1 MIKKILSFFLG
12 IIMFV
17 TILCVTFIFSIRS
30 LLTGTTITN
39 IITDAIDAELNIT
52 SDDYFNDLLGTTDF
66 KVSEYLNEKEM
77 QESFN
82 NMITE
87 YLKYYLGVESDY
99 QKYTTDFQNLIEEA
113 SEKYT
118 AETGKEI
125 DEKLIDD
132 YFTEIEESLVESK
145 PTENPS
151 MTSVFQIIF
160 SNSIMITLIIII
172 IICGLLIFFLRG
184 RKILTHIATVLIFNA
199 IISGLFGKV
208 ISFVSDE
215 DLLSDKL
222 LTTISD
228 NLVNVALVSLI
239 VAIILIITNII
250 IKKLTN
256 KNNQK
261 VNISN
266 NESLANQTV
275 LISNENNLSPSETE
289 VLDESQ
295 DNSLKQ

>member
-215 DLLSDKL
+215 DLLSDKV

-228 NLVNVALVSLI
+228 NLVNIALVSLI

-275 LISNENNLSPSETE
+275 LINNENNLSPSETE

>member
-66 KVSEYLNEKEM
+66 KVSEYFNEKEM

-151 MTSVFQIIF
+151 MTRVFQIIF

-228 NLVNVALVSLI
+228 NLVNIALVSLI

-266 NESLANQTV
+266 NESLANQTI

>member
-66 KVSEYLNEKEM
+66 KVSEYFNEKEM

-99 QKYTTDFQNLIEEA
+99 Q
-113 SEKYT
+113 KYT

-151 MTSVFQIIF
+151 MTRVFQIIF

-172 IICGLLIFFLRG
+172 IVCGLLIFFLRG

-228 NLVNVALVSLI
+228 NLVNIALVSLI

-275 LISNENNLSPSETE
+275 LINNENNLSPSETE

>member
-66 KVSEYLNEKEM
+66 KVSEYFNEKEM

-172 IICGLLIFFLRG
+172 IVCGLLIFFLRG

>member
-66 KVSEYLNEKEM
+66 KVSEYFNEKEM

-172 IICGLLIFFLRG
+172 IVCGLLIFFLRG

-266 NESLANQTV
+266 NESLANQTI

>member
-172 IICGLLIFFLRG
+172 IVCGLLIFFLRG

-228 NLVNVALVSLI
+228 NLVNIALVSLI

-275 LISNENNLSPSETE
+275 LINNENNLSPSETE

>member
-172 IICGLLIFFLRG
+172 IVCGLLIFFLRG

>member
-151 MTSVFQIIF
+151 MTRVFQIIF

-172 IICGLLIFFLRG
+172 IVCGLLIFFLRG

-275 LISNENNLSPSETE
+275 LINNENNLSPSETE

>member
-66 KVSEYLNEKEM
+66 KVSEYFNEKEM

-151 MTSVFQIIF
+151 MTRVFQIIF

-172 IICGLLIFFLRG
+172 IVCGLLIFFLRG

-228 NLVNVALVSLI
+228 NLVNIALVSLI

-275 LISNENNLSPSETE
+275 LINNENNLSPSETE

>member
-17 TILCVTFIFSIRS
+17 TILCATFIFSIRS

-52 SDDYFNDLLGTTDF
+52 SDDYFNNLLGTTDF
-66 KVSEYLNEKEM
+66 KVSEYFNEKEM

-275 LISNENNLSPSETE
+275 SISNENNLSPSETE

>member
-66 KVSEYLNEKEM
+66 KVSEYFDEKEM

>member
-1 MIKKILSFFLG
+1 
-12 IIMFV
+12 
-17 TILCVTFIFSIRS
+17 
-30 LLTGTTITN
+30 
-39 IITDAIDAELNIT
+39 
-52 SDDYFNDLLGTTDF
+52 
-66 KVSEYLNEKEM
+66 
-77 QESFN
+77 
-82 NMITE
+82 
-87 YLKYYLGVESDY
+87 
-99 QKYTTDFQNLIEEA
+99 
-113 SEKYT
+113 
-118 AETGKEI
+118 
-125 DEKLIDD
+125 
-132 YFTEIEESLVESK
+132 
-145 PTENPS
+145 

-172 IICGLLIFFLRG
+172 IVCGLLIFFLRG

-275 LISNENNLSPSETE
+275 SISNENNLSPSETE